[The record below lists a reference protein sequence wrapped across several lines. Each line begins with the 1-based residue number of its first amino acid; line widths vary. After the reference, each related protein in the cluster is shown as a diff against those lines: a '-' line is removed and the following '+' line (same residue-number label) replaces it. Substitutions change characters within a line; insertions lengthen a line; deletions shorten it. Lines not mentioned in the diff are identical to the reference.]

1 MMDKQD
7 NIAINNL
14 KDYFKKHED
23 VVMAFIFG
31 SRARAKENVR
41 PGSDWDIAVYFTP
54 QKGYLEWE
62 EQDREYLIEDR
73 VWSDCVEILKTDDVD
88 LIVLNR
94 IAASIA
100 ATAIRGI
107 PLVIKNYDLWLKFML
122 IITQEAEDYREFVDD
137 YYAISQRSASLTPQ
151 DRESLKK
158 TISFL
163 EEQMS
168 IYSYFSDL
176 SERDYTNDIHKRND
190 VERWIENIVNS
201 SLDLSKIILAS
212 QKKIIPDTYSDSI
225 KQAIWFLELP
235 QDFVERFQRW
245 VKLRNI
251 LAHEYLDIKWKR
263 ISDFIQN
270 SQEYFQ
276 ALMEAA
282 KGYLDE
288 SGEI

>member
-1 MMDKQD
+1 MMMNKHD

-14 KDYFKKHED
+14 KEYFRKNED

-31 SRARAKENVR
+31 SRAKENVR

-62 EQDREYLIEDR
+62 AQDSEYLIEDR

-100 ATAIRGI
+100 ATAIQGM
-107 PLVIKNYDLWLKFML
+107 PLVIKDYDLWLKFLL

-168 IYSYFSDL
+168 IYSYFNDL

-282 KGYLDE
+282 KGYLAN

>member
-1 MMDKQD
+1 MVNKQD

-14 KDYFKKHED
+14 KEYFEKNDD
-23 VVMAFIFG
+23 VVMAFMFG
-31 SRARAKENVR
+31 SRSKQNVR
-41 PGSDWDIAVYFTP
+41 LSSDWDIAVYFTP
-54 QKGYLEWE
+54 QKEYLEWE
-62 EQDREYLIEDR
+62 EQDREYLTEDR
-73 VWSDCVEILKTDDVD
+73 LWSDCVEILKTDDVD

-100 ATAIRGI
+100 ATAIQGI
-107 PLVIKNYDLWLKFML
+107 PLVIKDYDLWLKFML

-137 YYAISQRSASLTPQ
+137 YYAISQRSTSLTPQ
-151 DRESLKK
+151 DAESLKK

-168 IYSYFSDL
+168 IYSYFNDL
-176 SERDYTNDIHKRND
+176 SERDYINDIHKRND

-212 QKKIIPDTYSDSI
+212 QKKIIPNTYSDSI
-225 KQAIWFLELP
+225 KQAIWFLKLP

-270 SQEYFQ
+270 SQDYFQ
-276 ALMEAA
+276 ALKEAA
-282 KGYLDE
+282 KGYINQ
-288 SGEI
+288 SK

>member
-1 MMDKQD
+1 MMNKHD

-14 KDYFKKHED
+14 KEYFRKNED

-31 SRARAKENVR
+31 SRAKENVR

-54 QKGYLEWE
+54 QEGYLEWE
-62 EQDREYLIEDR
+62 AQDREYLIEDR

-100 ATAIRGI
+100 ATAIQGM
-107 PLVIKNYDLWLKFML
+107 PLVIKDYDLWLKFLL

-168 IYSYFSDL
+168 IYSYFNDL

-282 KGYLDE
+282 KGYLAN
-288 SGEI
+288 SREI

>member
-1 MMDKQD
+1 MNKQD

-14 KDYFKKHED
+14 KEYFRKNED

-31 SRARAKENVR
+31 SRAKENVR
-41 PGSDWDIAVYFTP
+41 RGSDWDIAVYFTP
-54 QKGYLEWE
+54 RKGYLEWE

-100 ATAIRGI
+100 ATAIQGM
-107 PLVIKNYDLWLKFML
+107 PLIIKDYDLWLKFLL

-168 IYSYFSDL
+168 IYSYFNDL

-212 QKKIIPDTYSDSI
+212 QKKTIPDTYSDSI

-270 SQEYFQ
+270 SQDYFQ
-276 ALMEAA
+276 ALKEAA
-282 KGYLDE
+282 KGYLAN

>member
-1 MMDKQD
+1 MKMNKHD

-14 KDYFKKHED
+14 KEYFRKNED

-31 SRARAKENVR
+31 SRAKENVR

-62 EQDREYLIEDR
+62 AQDREYLIEDR

-100 ATAIRGI
+100 ATAIRGM

-168 IYSYFSDL
+168 IYSYFNDL

-263 ISDFIQN
+263 ISDSIQN

-282 KGYLDE
+282 KGYLAN
-288 SGEI
+288 SREI

>member
-1 MMDKQD
+1 MNKQD

-14 KDYFKKHED
+14 KEYFEKNED

-31 SRARAKENVR
+31 SRAKENIR
-41 PGSDWDIAVYFTP
+41 LSSDWDIAVYFTP

-73 VWSDCVEILKTDDVD
+73 VWSDCVETLKTDDVD

-100 ATAIRGI
+100 ATAIQGM
-107 PLVIKNYDLWLKFML
+107 PLVIKDYDLWLKFLL

-168 IYSYFSDL
+168 IYSYFNDF

-276 ALMEAA
+276 ALLEAA
-282 KGYLDE
+282 KGYLAN